1 MLLTSLTMIMLQMI
15 QTARS
20 WKTTERFGYTCFES
34 DQLFYFI
41 LNLPWTLKEKEFTF
55 CNFSHI
61 NVSFF
66 VLFSQIIQISQQN
79 LFSLASN
86 TKFLHILKTL
96 NKSWMSLADLS
107 QWWQCCVWFFS
118 QQFVLLAPHLSWVSA
133 SVSHKKHSIL
143 NNQTQTEQNM
153 SVLSRSNINHS
164 NQLHQLPTKQFLIH
178 QIQWL

>member
-1 MLLTSLTMIMLQMI
+1 MINCFISFLI
-15 QTARS
+15 YIER
-20 WKTTERFGYTCFES
+20 WKKK
-34 DQLFYFI
+34 
-41 LNLPWTLKEKEFTF
+41 NFTF

-164 NQLHQLPTKQFLIH
+164 NQLQLYCLCHDITAYCDY
-178 QIQWL
+178 QICNDCVYCSKMSRYSTCLQMMNCQCTCL